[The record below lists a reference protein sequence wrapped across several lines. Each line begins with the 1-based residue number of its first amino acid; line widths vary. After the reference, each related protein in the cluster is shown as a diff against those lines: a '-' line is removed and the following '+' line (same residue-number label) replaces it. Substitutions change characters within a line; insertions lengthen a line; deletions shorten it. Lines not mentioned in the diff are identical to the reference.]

1 MGKDCSKGSWHL
13 PLKGKSHLQQKSQP
27 LKAFD
32 TRSVMSSSLGPH
44 GLWPTRLL
52 CPWNSLGKNTGVG
65 CYSLLQG
72 IFPTQGLNLGFQ
84 HCRQSLYHLSHQGS
98 PLKAFQ
104 FSSVQSLSRVQLFV
118 TPRTAARQASL
129 SITNSQRLLNLMSI
143 ASVMPSNHL
152 TLCRPLLLPLSIFPS
167 IRVFSNE
174 LVLHTRWLKCW
185 SFSFSISPSNEYSR
199 LISLGWTCWISC
211 QSTYSKSIPPWF
223 IP

>member
-84 HCRQSLYHLSHQGS
+84 HCRQSLYQLSHQGS

-129 SITNSQRLLNLMSI
+129 SITNSQSLLKLMSME
-143 ASVMPSNHL
+143 SVMPSNHL
-152 TLCRPLLLPLSIFPS
+152 ILCHPLLLLPSVFPS
-167 IRVFSNE
+167 IRVLSNE
-174 LVLHTRWLKCW
+174 SVLHIRQPKYW
-185 SFSFSISPSNEYSR
+185 SFSLSISPTCYYCNFLSR
-199 LISLGWTCWISC
+199 LYAKFKI
-211 QSTYSKSIPPWF
+211 
-223 IP
+223 